1 MNKQEFFNNL
11 HKKLGKKY
19 NVNPSAIHFIRE
31 RILGGKLK
39 PLEVIK
45 KAKEKLRVKKSP
57 RRLRIYNDVIDLS
70 EKLTA
75 QEFDELLVKTK
86 FDK

>member
-1 MNKQEFFNNL
+1 MNKIEFFNNL
-11 HKKLGKKY
+11 HEKLGKKY
-19 NVNPSAIHFIRE
+19 NVNPSAINFIRE
-31 RILGGKLK
+31 RILWGKLK

-57 RRLRIYNDVIDLS
+57 RRLRIYNDVVDLYK
-70 EKLTA
+70 KLTEE
-75 QEFDELLVKTK
+75 EFKDILQKTK